1 MARILVIDDDA
12 MVRATIRDILE
23 SQGYSVEEAE
33 NGRAGL
39 AKMRKN
45 RADLVVTDIIMPEM
59 EGVEAMLAV
68 REEFPGVKVIAISG
82 GGRTANYDFL
92 GVAGKLGANKTL
104 QKPFTRDELLRAVCA
119 CLEPG

>member
-12 MVRATIRDILE
+12 MVRETIRDILE

-33 NGRAGL
+33 NGRTGL

-59 EGVEAMLAV
+59 EGIEAMLAV

-92 GVAGKLGANKTL
+92 EVAGKLGANKTL
-104 QKPFTRDELLRAVCA
+104 QKPFTRDELLRAVRA
-119 CLEPG
+119 CLDPG